1 MRVLDTITLKPHQ
14 FFGANIPPY
23 AILSH
28 RWGDS
33 EVTFKDL
40 ENRNCVQM
48 EGWAK
53 IATCCAQALK
63 DGWKYAV
70 SDKLIHERFSLIHS
84 IFEVD

>member
-1 MRVLDTITLKPHQ
+1 
-14 FFGANIPPY
+14 
-23 AILSH
+23 
-28 RWGDS
+28 
-33 EVTFKDL
+33 
-40 ENRNCVQM
+40 M